1 MSATYDFY
9 DYYDLRLLPLT
20 TSKFMTYQDAY
31 DQLTTLVDEIENDQ
45 VPLDELPGKIR
56 LASEL
61 IAFCQER
68 LRAVET
74 EYQAVIERL
83 PKR

>member
-1 MSATYDFY
+1 MNASYQ
-9 DYYDLRLLPLT
+9 LP
-20 TSKFMTYQDAY
+20 MTYQEAY
-31 DQLTTLVDEIENDQ
+31 DQLTTLVDEIENDE

-56 LASEL
+56 LAAEL

-74 EYQAVIERL
+74 EYQEVIERL

>member
-1 MSATYDFY
+1 
-9 DYYDLRLLPLT
+9 
-20 TSKFMTYQDAY
+20 MTYQDAY
-31 DQLTTLVDEIENDQ
+31 DQLITIVDEIENDQ
-45 VPLDELPGKIR
+45 VPLDELPNKIR

-74 EYQAVIERL
+74 EYQTVIERI

>member
-1 MSATYDFY
+1 
-9 DYYDLRLLPLT
+9 
-20 TSKFMTYQDAY
+20 MTYQDAY
-31 DQLTTLVDEIENDQ
+31 DQLTTLVDEIENEE

-56 LASEL
+56 LATEL
-61 IAFCQER
+61 ITFCQGR

-74 EYQAVIERL
+74 EYQEAIDRL

>member
-1 MSATYDFY
+1 
-9 DYYDLRLLPLT
+9 
-20 TSKFMTYQDAY
+20 MTYQEAY
-31 DQLTTLVDEIENDQ
+31 EQLTKLVDEIENEQ
-45 VPLDELPGKIR
+45 VPLDELPAKIR

-61 IAFCQER
+61 ITFCRER

-74 EYQAVIERL
+74 EYHDVIAKL

>member
-1 MSATYDFY
+1 
-9 DYYDLRLLPLT
+9 
-20 TSKFMTYQDAY
+20 MTYQEAY
-31 DQLTTLVDEIENDQ
+31 DQLTTLVDQIENEQ

-61 IAFCQER
+61 ITFCQNR
-68 LRAVET
+68 LRHVET
-74 EYQAVIERL
+74 EYQEIIERL

>member
-1 MSATYDFY
+1 MTIQLAE
-9 DYYDLRLLPLT
+9 R
-20 TSKFMTYQDAY
+20 MTYQEAY
-31 DQLTTLVDEIENDQ
+31 DQLTTLVDEIENDE

-56 LASEL
+56 LASDL
-61 IAFCQER
+61 ITFCQER

-74 EYQAVIERL
+74 EYQEVIERL

>member
-1 MSATYDFY
+1 MLAIRNSW
-9 DYYDLRLLPLT
+9 LT
-20 TSKFMTYQDAY
+20 TDDWELIMTYQDAY
-31 DQLTTLVDEIENDQ
+31 DQLSTLVNEIENEE

-56 LASEL
+56 LATEL
-61 IAFCQER
+61 ITFCQER

-74 EYQAVIERL
+74 EYQEVIERL

>member
-1 MSATYDFY
+1 
-9 DYYDLRLLPLT
+9 
-20 TSKFMTYQDAY
+20 MTYQDAY
-31 DQLTTLVDEIENDQ
+31 DQLATLVDEIENEQ

-61 IAFCQER
+61 ITFCQER
-68 LRAVET
+68 LRAIET
-74 EYQAVIERL
+74 EYQDVIEKL